1 MTLVSFEDVDGFKRM
16 RRSRGHLNDRP
27 GLLFVYANHFAGAKK
42 DAEDL

>member
-1 MTLVSFEDVDGFKRM
+1 MDATEL
-16 RRSRGHLNDRP
+16 RGRLDDRP